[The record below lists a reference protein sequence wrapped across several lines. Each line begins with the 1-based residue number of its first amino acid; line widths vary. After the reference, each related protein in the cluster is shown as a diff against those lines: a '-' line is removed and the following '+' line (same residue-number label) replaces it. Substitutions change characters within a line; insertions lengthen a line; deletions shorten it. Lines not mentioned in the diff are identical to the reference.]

1 MTRNRRHRTGRSPVP
16 FSLIEQLATSL
27 LDEDPFFIMPA
38 GNNWQ
43 LTRHSALYRR
53 KNGTYTLC
61 LVWHGEDGSTLTQTV
76 RGLELE
82 AT

>member
-16 FSLIEQLATSL
+16 FSVIEKLAASL
-27 LDEDPFFIMPA
+27 LDEEPLFFLPK
-38 GNNWQ
+38 GSWC

-61 LVWHGEDGSTLTQTV
+61 LVWHGDDNSTLTQTV

-82 AT
+82 VI

>member
-1 MTRNRRHRTGRSPVP
+1 MTRNRRHRTGRLPVP
-16 FSLIEQLATSL
+16 FSVIEKLAVSL
-27 LDEDPFFIMPA
+27 FDEEPLVFLPKGI
-38 GNNWQ
+38 WC

-61 LVWHGEDGSTLTQTV
+61 LVWHGDKNSTLTQTV

-82 AT
+82 VT